1 MILYSTPPITFTYL
15 IKQLK
20 KASNAKTYL
29 LLKDIFPQNAVDL
42 DLLKMGG
49 ILYKYFRKKEK
60 ILYNI
65 SDYIGCMSPANLN
78 YVLDKNPEIDK
89 KKLEVNPNSIDVKEN
104 VLKFNSDLYNKY
116 KIPKNK
122 VIFIFGGNLGIPQG
136 IDYLK
141 ANIEYCKSIKDAFF
155 LIIGDGTEYNKL
167 RNWIRTSETPN
178 VVLIKELPKSEYDDI
193 IKLSH
198 VGLIFLNPHFTIPNF
213 PSRILTYMQ
222 NRLPVI
228 CATDLV
234 TDIGEIVVNNNFG
247 FKCLTSDKKS
257 FFDHLPKTAFALSN
271 IDDKNGPVLLQ
282 NTVAKKCTY
291 ALKSYADYKAQILES
306 QLSGLLLKING
317 HEVWVKLIGTFNAYN
332 LLAIYGTAI
341 ELGMESLEALRLL
354 SELESVS
361 GRFQYIVS
369 AANIT
374 AIVDYA
380 HTPDALENVL
390 KTINDIRTKNEQLI
404 TVVGCGGNRD
414 KTKRP
419 IMGGIA
425 SDLSDK
431 AILTSD
437 NPRNE
442 DAEVIISEME
452 QGVAPQNFKRILS
465 ITDRK
470 QAIKTA
476 CQLAQPNDIIL
487 IAGKGHET
495 YQEIN
500 GVRHDFDD
508 MKIVKELL
516 EQLHK

>member
-1 MILYSTPPITFTYL
+1 MSI
-15 IKQLK
+15 
-20 KASNAKTYL
+20 
-29 LLKDIFPQNAVDL
+29 LKDI
-42 DLLKMGG
+42 
-49 ILYKYFRKKEK
+49 LYKVAIEAVKGPTEITIGKIDFDSRK
-60 ILYNI
+60 IAQNDLFVAIRGTI
-65 SDYIGCMSPANLN
+65 SDGHEFIAKAIELGATAIVCDTLPETITEGITYIQVKDTNTALAVMAANYFDHPSQKLQLVGVTGTN
-78 YVLDKNPEIDK
+78 GKTTIASLLYQLYK
-89 KKLEVNPNSIDVKEN
+89 KAGYKVGLLSTVKIMVDEVE
-104 VLKFNSDLYNKY
+104 Y
-116 KIPKNK
+116 KATHTTPDSLTIN
-122 VIFIFGGNLGIPQG
+122 Q
-136 IDYLK
+136 YL
-141 ANIEYCKSIKDAFF
+141 ATMIAEGVEYCFMEVSSHGIHQKR
-155 LIIGDGTEYNKL
+155 TEALHFVGGVFTN
-167 RNWIRTSETPN
+167 
-178 VVLIKELPKSEYDDI
+178 
-193 IKLSH
+193 LSH
-198 VGLIFLNPHFTIPNF
+198 DHLDYH
-213 PSRILTYMQ
+213 
-222 NRLPVI
+222 
-228 CATDLV
+228 ATFAEYRDV
-234 TDIGEIVVNNNFG
+234 
-247 FKCLTSDKKS
+247 KKS

-317 HEVWVKLIGTFNAYN
+317 NEVWVKLIGTFNAYN

-369 AANIT
+369 EANIT

-414 KTKRP
+414 KAKRP
-419 IMGGIA
+419 VMGGIA

-442 DAEVIISEME
+442 DATVIISEME

-495 YQEIN
+495 YQEIE